1 MLVGYCLYYY
11 FYYLKFI
18 RSGFIPLLVG
28 TIMYVGMWALR
39 SFSERTVPGFSF
51 QSGYAVVSTFPY
63 MFFAEWLQELA
74 VHSALN
80 VIHLANFHSLTYINR
95 WCWLLHKWSCAF
107 IYECIILFM
116 KYQHSPKLSV
126 WMTDTESR

>member
-1 MLVGYCLYYY
+1 MYYY

-39 SFSERTVPGFSF
+39 SFSERAVPGFSF

-80 VIHLANFHSLTYINR
+80 VIHLANF
-95 WCWLLHKWSCAF
+95 
-107 IYECIILFM
+107 IL
-116 KYQHSPKLSV
+116 
-126 WMTDTESR
+126 SRI

>member
-1 MLVGYCLYYY
+1 
-11 FYYLKFI
+11 
-18 RSGFIPLLVG
+18 
-28 TIMYVGMWALR
+28 MYVGMWALR

-80 VIHLANFHSLTYINR
+80 VIHTLAN
-95 WCWLLHKWSCAF
+95 SCKKLPGEVVPVYSTKEF
-107 IYECIILFM
+107 RLDKII
-116 KYQHSPKLSV
+116 
-126 WMTDTESR
+126 TELDKGDLNC